1 MSRQSKLAKRHR
13 LGRAVT
19 LLLTA
24 GAAALTAGCEDYLE
38 RRDTITLGV
47 GDSIAVNKATQ
58 TISRWPAAA
67 REDRWLSDGERA
79 RISQSRYR
87 TRTVPSPKTLE
98 TSGGESDI
106 LQSGGPSQ
114 TGAGQ

>member
-1 MSRQSKLAKRHR
+1 MYLPNKLCRPA
-13 LGRAVT
+13 GREVAIALAIV
-19 LLLTA
+19 
-24 GAAALTAGCEDYLE
+24 AAAATAGCEDYLE

-79 RISQSRYR
+79 RIAQTRYR
-87 TRTVPSPKTLE
+87 NRAVPSPKTLE
-98 TSGGESDI
+98 NSGESDI
-106 LQSGGPSQ
+106 LDNGGASQ
-114 TGAGQ
+114 TGAGK

>member
-1 MSRQSKLAKRHR
+1 MFRQSSIFIRHG
-13 LGRAVT
+13 LGRTLT

-47 GDSIAVNKATQ
+47 GDAIAVNKATQ
-58 TISRWPAAA
+58 TLSRWPAAA

-98 TSGGESDI
+98 TSGGESNI
-106 LQSGGPSQ
+106 LSNGGASQ
-114 TGAGQ
+114 TGAGN

>member
-1 MSRQSKLAKRHR
+1 MFRQSKTNGR
-13 LGRAVT
+13 LLRRTIA
-19 LLLTA
+19 LLLIA
-24 GAAALTAGCEDYLE
+24 GAGALTAGCEDYLE

-47 GDSIAVNKATQ
+47 GDAVAVNKATQ

-79 RISQSRYR
+79 RIAQTRYR

-98 TSGGESDI
+98 NSSSESDI
-106 LQSGGPSQ
+106 LKSGGASQ